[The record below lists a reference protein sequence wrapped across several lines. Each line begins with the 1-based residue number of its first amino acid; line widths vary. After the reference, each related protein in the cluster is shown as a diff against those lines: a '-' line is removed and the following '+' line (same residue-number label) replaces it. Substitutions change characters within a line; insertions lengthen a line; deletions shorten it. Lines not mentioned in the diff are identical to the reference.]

1 MLYMRIK
8 VVTWITFFIAVSIIS
23 FSLYILYSD
32 NSQENEG
39 ILGIGIGLLIGYIG
53 IIKNKPDIYEIESQD
68 IDNIIDLN
76 GTKVIISKFNEI
88 TDTIEKIFPIQ
99 KANNSEPIVI
109 ENKNSL
115 PSSLQIA
122 GTLGT
127 GIVTGTGTTN
137 GTKQLIPKV
146 MPSQKKYSEP
156 LMNILRKNPSA
167 DEGINGQR
175 RLVNLFEKF
184 EPAEPKTISRTEL
197 NFPKRKNEEIALPI
211 VLPQPTATT
220 QTPTTT
226 MTTQTIQT
234 PSTTSTSTTQTTQT
248 TATTQTTQTPSTTT
262 TQTTSTTQT
271 PTTTSTTQAPS
282 TLTTQTT

>member
-1 MLYMRIK
+1 MRIK

-115 PSSLQIA
+115 QESLPIK
-122 GTLGT
+122 GTSRT
-127 GIVTGTGTTN
+127 GIVTGTETRIGIGTGTQ
-137 GTKQLIPKV
+137 TKQQVI
-146 MPSQKKYSEP
+146 PSQKKYSEP

-220 QTPTTT
+220 QT
-226 MTTQTIQT
+226 
-234 PSTTSTSTTQTTQT
+234 
-248 TATTQTTQTPSTTT
+248 TQTPSTTT

>member
-115 PSSLQIA
+115 PSSLPIA

-127 GIVTGTGTTN
+127 GIVTGMETTN

-211 VLPQPTATT
+211 VLPQPTST
-220 QTPTTT
+220 
-226 MTTQTIQT
+226 
-234 PSTTSTSTTQTTQT
+234 TTSTSTTQTTQT